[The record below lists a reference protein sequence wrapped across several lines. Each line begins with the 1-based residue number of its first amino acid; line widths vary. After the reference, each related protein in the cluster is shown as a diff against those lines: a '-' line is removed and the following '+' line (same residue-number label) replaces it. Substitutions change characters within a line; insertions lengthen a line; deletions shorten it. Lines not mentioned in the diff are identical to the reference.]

1 MLTPFVGGWPTV
13 HIVKKSQTLAA
24 PARWRVCLATGVFLL
39 GSLALGRAMEPPKVA
54 QTPISADPVGDLI
67 TYSSKYA
74 TIVPLIPGPNDPK
87 IARLVANLLER
98 AHYSQQPLDDE
109 MARRFLRRYLDMLD
123 PTHSLFLQTDVDEF
137 ARFQP
142 KLPELT
148 LKEGSTLPAREIF
161 ARFLERVE
169 ERVEFVAG
177 LLQSNHFEFTGSDR
191 FGTDRKH
198 AAWPQDADAARE
210 LWRQY
215 VRYEYLEEKLNK
227 QKPDEIIK
235 KLSARYKRL
244 LRSWGELDSDDILQ
258 LYLTALAQGYD
269 PHSDYMGK
277 ALLENFAINMRLS
290 LVGIG
295 ALLRDDDGYCKIESL
310 VTAGP
315 AERSKQLK
323 PGDRIIAVQQ
333 KDQEPVDI
341 IGWKLNKVV
350 ELIRGQKATPV
361 TLTIIPADSTDTSV
375 RRTLT
380 LIRDEIPLEDQAAKA
395 KIVDLPGPDG
405 PPVRLGVIDLPS
417 FYAGFD
423 LGGGKDKPKSEPR
436 SCSTDVARLLKKL
449 VAEKVGG
456 VILDLR
462 RNGGGSLEEAIRLT
476 GLFIKD
482 GPVVQVRDAQ
492 GEVSEETDPDEGIAY
507 DGPLIVLTS
516 RFSASASEILAAALQ
531 DYGRAVVVGDR
542 NTHGKG
548 TVQTIYELNRFMN
561 KEAFPK
567 DVNPGA
573 LKVTIRKFYRVNGA
587 STQLKGVTPDIVLPS
602 VANYMETGEEVDDYA
617 LPWDTIESA
626 KDLKP
631 LDRVAPLLP
640 ELRRHTEARLAGD
653 RDFAYI
659 REDIARYQKLLADK
673 TVSLNEQARLKEK
686 DENEARLK
694 ARRAERKARGEPK
707 DKIYE
712 ITLKLAD
719 QAGLPAPLARTN
731 EPSVKLEGTAK
742 PPGDSE
748 TADATEDDKTPA
760 LDTMLEETQRIL
772 ADLIALGSTP
782 KPTAPVATTVAR

>member
-1 MLTPFVGGWPTV
+1 MLAPFVGGWPAVNT
-13 HIVKKSQTLAA
+13 VKKSQTLAA
-24 PARWRVCLATGVFLL
+24 PVRWLVCLATGVFLL
-39 GSLALGRAMEPPKVA
+39 GSLALGRADEPPKVA
-54 QTPISADPVGDLI
+54 QTRIPADPVKDLI

-74 TIVPLIPGPNDPK
+74 TIVPLIPGPSDPK

-98 AHYSQQPLDDE
+98 AQYLQHPLDDE
-109 MARRFLRRYLDMLD
+109 MARRFLRRYLDTLD

-142 KLPELT
+142 KLAELT
-148 LKEGSTLPAREIF
+148 LKAGSTLPAREIF
-161 ARFLERVE
+161 ARFMERVE

-177 LLQSNHFEFTGSDR
+177 LLQDNHFEFAGSDR
-191 FGTDRKH
+191 FDTDRKH
-198 AAWPQDADAARE
+198 AAWPKDVDAAHE

-258 LYLTALAQGYD
+258 IYLTALAQGYD

-310 VTAGP
+310 ITAGP

-361 TLTIIPADSTDTSV
+361 TLTVIPADSTDTSV

-395 KIVDLPGPDG
+395 KIVELPGADG
-405 PPVRLGVIDLPS
+405 QPLRLGVIDLPS

-436 SCSTDVARLLKKL
+436 SCSADVAKLLKKL

-531 DYGRAVVVGDR
+531 DHGRAVVVGDR

-587 STQLKGVTPDIVLPS
+587 STQLKGVTPDIVLSS
-602 VANYMETGEEVDDYA
+602 VANFLETGEEVDDYA

-626 KDLKP
+626 KGFKP

-640 ELRRHTEARLAGD
+640 ELRRRAEARQAGD
-653 RDFAYI
+653 KDFAYI

-673 TVSLNEQARLKEK
+673 TVSLNEQARLQEKE
-686 DENEARLK
+686 ENEARLK
-694 ARRAERKARGEPK
+694 ARRAEHKARGEPK

-712 ITLKLAD
+712 ITLKLAEEP
-719 QAGLPAPLARTN
+719 GLPAPLARTN
-731 EPSVKLEGTAK
+731 EPPAKLDGAVK
-742 PPGDSE
+742 PPGDTE
-748 TADATEDDKTPA
+748 TADNAEDDKTPA

-772 ADLIALGSTP
+772 ADLIALGNTP
-782 KPTAPVATTVAR
+782 KPAAPVATTVAR